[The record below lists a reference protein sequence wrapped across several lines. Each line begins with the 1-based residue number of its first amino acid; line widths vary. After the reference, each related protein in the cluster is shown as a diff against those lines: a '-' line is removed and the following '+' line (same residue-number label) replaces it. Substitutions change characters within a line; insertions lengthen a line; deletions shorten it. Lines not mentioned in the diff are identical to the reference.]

1 MSTAIQLTGVI
12 IQIDEEKQVNE
23 RFKKRD
29 FALRVDE
36 EYNGNTYSQ
45 FIPMQVSQ
53 TRCDWLD
60 RYNVGDEVDVK
71 FNLRGKRYEKDG
83 VTRYFSTNDVWKI
96 EKTGNTVQPAQPEVS
111 APAQNNHP
119 AQGCGA
125 GDDLPF

>member
-12 IQIDEEKQVNE
+12 IQIDEEKQINE

-29 FALRVDE
+29 FALQVDE

-53 TRCDWLD
+53 TKCDWLD
-60 RYNVGDEVDVK
+60 RYNVGDEVVVN

-83 VTRYFSTNDVWKI
+83 VARYFSTNDVWKI
-96 EKTGNTVQPAQPEVS
+96 EKTGNTVQQAQPEVS
-111 APAQNNHP
+111 NSNEDWKSQPD
-119 AQGCGA
+119 G
-125 GDDLPF
+125 LPF